1 MADNYSCI
9 CRKSPVVNDKSSWY
23 AESYTRD
30 GLNSQ
35 APEVHEP
42 NDVDETDNDDN
53 LGPEV

>member
-1 MADNYSCI
+1 MADNYACI